1 MNEENKNPRLMAV
14 EILTK
19 VAKNG
24 AYSNLALNQVLKKNQ
39 LSRVDA
45 NLLTIIVYGVLQNL
59 LLLEFWLEPFVKG
72 KKMDDWVNQLLLMS
86 LYQLKFLDKV
96 PDHAVL
102 NEAIKIAKSKGHDGT
117 RKFVTGVLHAILRKG
132 VLETA
137 IIEDETERLSISYS
151 VPVWIVEELKKQ
163 VGYDKTVS
171 ILVSLNKAPKQ
182 ALRVNESK
190 ISVEEVASELIS
202 QGFKVENSQVAAG
215 SLIVEKG
222 GHVSLT
228 SLFAEGKVMLQDESA
243 SLVVEAMGLNGDERV
258 LDACA
263 APGGK
268 TIQIADYLRTGTV
281 TALDIHKHKI
291 KLIKEN
297 ALKCGFEEKIK
308 LLQLDARK
316 MGAYFEPKSFNQILV
331 DAPCSGI
338 GLMRRKPEV
347 RYEKSLQDSLNLH
360 KVQVGILD
368 KVADYVEVNG
378 YLTYSTCTILD
389 TENTRVITEFLE
401 MHHEFEQIEVKTKLK
416 LPNISKSLTIYPDD
430 YESDGFFITRLKRV
444 R

>member
-1 MNEENKNPRLMAV
+1 MAV

-19 VAKNG
+19 ITKNG
-24 AYSNLALNQVLKKNQ
+24 AYSNLALNQVLKKDQ

-72 KKMDDWVNQLLLMS
+72 KKVDDWVKQLLLMS
-86 LYQLKFLDKV
+86 LYQLKFLDKI

-132 VLETA
+132 VHDA
-137 IIEDETERLSISYS
+137 ASIEDESERLSIGYS

-163 VGYDKTVS
+163 VGYDKTVA
-171 ILVSLNKAPKQ
+171 ILNSLNKAPKQ
-182 ALRVNESK
+182 AIRVNESK
-190 ISVEEVASELIS
+190 TSIEDIKTELTRE
-202 QGFKVENSQVAAG
+202 GFKVENSQVAAG

-222 GHVSLT
+222 HVSST
-228 SLFAEGKVMLQDESA
+228 HLFEEGKIMLQDESA
-243 SLVVEAMGLNGDERV
+243 SLVVEAMNLNGDEQV

-268 TIQIADYLRTGTV
+268 TMQIADYLRTGTV
-281 TALDIHKHKI
+281 TALDIHKHKV

-297 ALKCGFEEKIK
+297 AKKCGFEEKVNSI
-308 LLQLDARK
+308 QLDARK
-316 MGAYFEPKSFNQILV
+316 LNEHFKPKSFNQILV

-347 RYEKSLQDSLNLH
+347 RYEKSMQDSLNLH
-360 KVQVGILD
+360 RVQVGILD
-368 KVADYVEVNG
+368 KVADYVEING
-378 YLTYSTCTILD
+378 YLTYSTCTILE
-389 TENTRVITEFLE
+389 TENTSVIKEFLE
-401 MHHEFEQIEVKTKLK
+401 MHHEFEQVEIKTRLNF
-416 LPNISKSLTIYPDD
+416 PNTKKSLTIYPDD

>member
-1 MNEENKNPRLMAV
+1 MAV

-19 VAKNG
+19 IAKNG
-24 AYSNLALNQVLKKNQ
+24 AYSNLALNQVLKKDQ
-39 LSRVDA
+39 MSRVDA

-72 KKMDDWVNQLLLMS
+72 KKMDDWVKQLLLMS

-96 PDHAVL
+96 PNHAVL

-132 VLETA
+132 VHDA
-137 IIEDETERLSISYS
+137 ASIEDENERLSIVYS

-163 VGYDKTVS
+163 VGYDKTVA
-171 ILVSLNKAPKQ
+171 ILNSLNKAPKQ
-182 ALRVNESK
+182 AIRVNESK
-190 ISVEEVASELIS
+190 ASIEDVKTELTRE
-202 QGFKVENSQVAAG
+202 GFKVENSQVAAG

-222 GHVSLT
+222 HVSST
-228 SLFAEGKVMLQDESA
+228 RLFEEGKIMLQDESA
-243 SLVVEAMGLNGDERV
+243 GLVVEAMNLNGDEQV

-268 TIQIADYLRTGTV
+268 TMQIADYLRTGTV
-281 TALDIHKHKI
+281 TALDIHKHKV

-297 ALKCGFEEKIK
+297 ARKCGFEEKVNSI
-308 LLQLDARK
+308 QLDARK
-316 MGAYFEPKSFNQILV
+316 LNEHFEPESFNQILV

-360 KVQVGILD
+360 RVQVGILD
-368 KVADYVEVNG
+368 KVANYIEING
-378 YLTYSTCTILD
+378 YLTYSTCTILE
-389 TENTRVITEFLE
+389 TENTSVIKEFLE
-401 MHHEFEQIEVKTKLK
+401 MHHEFEQVEVKTRLN
-416 LPNISKSLTIYPDD
+416 LPNTKKSLTIYPDD
-430 YESDGFFITRLKRV
+430 YESDGFFITRLRRV

>member
-1 MNEENKNPRLMAV
+1 MAV

-19 VAKNG
+19 IAKNG
-24 AYSNLALNQVLKKNQ
+24 AYSNLALNQVLKKDQ
-39 LSRVDA
+39 LSRVDG

-72 KKMDDWVNQLLLMS
+72 KKVDDWVKQLLLMS
-86 LYQLKFLDKV
+86 LYQLKFLDKI

-132 VLETA
+132 VHDA
-137 IIEDETERLSISYS
+137 ASIEDESERLSIGYS

-163 VGYDKTVS
+163 VGYDKTVA
-171 ILVSLNKAPKQ
+171 ILNSLNKAPKQ
-182 ALRVNESK
+182 AIRVNESK
-190 ISVEEVASELIS
+190 TSIEDIKTELTRE
-202 QGFKVENSQVAAG
+202 GFKVENSQVAAG

-222 GHVSLT
+222 HVSST
-228 SLFAEGKVMLQDESA
+228 HLFEEGKIMLQDESA
-243 SLVVEAMGLNGDERV
+243 SLVVEAMNLNGDEQV

-268 TIQIADYLRTGTV
+268 TMQIADYLRTGTV
-281 TALDIHKHKI
+281 TALDIHKHKV

-297 ALKCGFEEKIK
+297 AKKCGFEEKVNSI
-308 LLQLDARK
+308 QLDARK
-316 MGAYFEPKSFNQILV
+316 LNEHFKPKSFNQILV

-347 RYEKSLQDSLNLH
+347 RYEKSMQDSLNLH
-360 KVQVGILD
+360 RVQVGILD
-368 KVADYVEVNG
+368 KVADYVEING
-378 YLTYSTCTILD
+378 YLTYSTCTILE
-389 TENTRVITEFLE
+389 TENTSVIKEFLE
-401 MHHEFEQIEVKTKLK
+401 MHHEFEQVEIKTRLN
-416 LPNISKSLTIYPDD
+416 LPNTKKSLTIYPDD

>member
-1 MNEENKNPRLMAV
+1 MNEEKKTSRLIAV

-19 VAKNG
+19 IAKNG
-24 AYSNLALNQVLKKNQ
+24 AYSNLAINQVLKKDQ

-72 KKMDDWVNQLLLMS
+72 KKMDEWVKQLLLMS

-102 NEAIKIAKSKGHDGT
+102 NEAIKIAKGKGHDGT

-132 VLETA
+132 VYDTA
-137 IIEDETERLSISYS
+137 KIEDEITRLSINYS

-163 VGYDKTVS
+163 VGLEKTVS
-171 ILVSLNKAPKQ
+171 ILSSLNKAPKQ
-182 ALRVNESK
+182 AIRVNESK
-190 ISVEEVASELIS
+190 ISIEDVKNELIVE
-202 QGFKVENSQVAAG
+202 GFKVENSRVAAG
-215 SLIVEKG
+215 SLIIEKG
-222 GHVSLT
+222 HISLT
-228 SLFAEGKVMLQDESA
+228 QLFREGKVMLQDESA
-243 SLVVEAMGLNGDERV
+243 SLVVESMELSGDELV

-268 TIQIADYLRTGTV
+268 TMQIADHLTTGMV
-281 TALDIHKHKI
+281 TALDIHEHKV
-291 KLIKEN
+291 KLIREN
-297 ALKCGFEEKIK
+297 AIKCGFEKK
-308 LLQLDARK
+308 VNSLQLDARK
-316 MGAYFEPKSFNQILV
+316 VNEKFELESFNHILV

-338 GLMRRKPEV
+338 GLMRRKPEI

-360 KVQVGILD
+360 KIQIGILD
-368 KVADYVEVNG
+368 KVANYIKVGG
-378 YLTYSTCTILD
+378 YLTYSTCTILE
-389 TENTRVITEFLE
+389 TENGQVIKEFLE
-401 MHHEFEQIEVKTKLK
+401 AHHEFEQVEVRTKLN
-416 LPNISKSLTIYPDD
+416 LVNPNNSLTIYPDD
-430 YESDGFFITRLKRV
+430 YESDGFFIARLKRV

>member
-1 MNEENKNPRLMAV
+1 MNEDNKNPRLMAV

-19 VAKNG
+19 ITKNG
-24 AYSNLALNQVLKKNQ
+24 AYSNLALNQVLKKDQ

-72 KKMDDWVNQLLLMS
+72 KKVDDWVKQLLLMS
-86 LYQLKFLDKV
+86 LYQLKFLDKI

-132 VLETA
+132 VHDA
-137 IIEDETERLSISYS
+137 ASIEDESERLSIGYS

-163 VGYDKTVS
+163 VGYDKTVA
-171 ILVSLNKAPKQ
+171 ILNSLNKAPKQ
-182 ALRVNESK
+182 AIRVNESK
-190 ISVEEVASELIS
+190 TSIEDIKTELTRE
-202 QGFKVENSQVAAG
+202 GFKVENSQVAAG

-222 GHVSLT
+222 HVSST
-228 SLFAEGKVMLQDESA
+228 HLFEEGKIMLQDESA
-243 SLVVEAMGLNGDERV
+243 SLVVEAMNLNGDEQV

-268 TIQIADYLRTGTV
+268 TMQIADYLRTGTV
-281 TALDIHKHKI
+281 TALDIHKHKV

-297 ALKCGFEEKIK
+297 AKKCGFEEKVNSI
-308 LLQLDARK
+308 QLDARK
-316 MGAYFEPKSFNQILV
+316 LNEHFKPKSFNQILV

-347 RYEKSLQDSLNLH
+347 RYEKSMQDSLNLH
-360 KVQVGILD
+360 RVQVGILD
-368 KVADYVEVNG
+368 KVADYVEING
-378 YLTYSTCTILD
+378 YLTYSTCTILE
-389 TENTRVITEFLE
+389 TENTSVIKEFLE
-401 MHHEFEQIEVKTKLK
+401 MHHEFEQVEIKTRLNF
-416 LPNISKSLTIYPDD
+416 PNTKKSLTIYPDD

>member
-1 MNEENKNPRLMAV
+1 MNEEKKTSRLIAV

-19 VAKNG
+19 IAKNG
-24 AYSNLALNQVLKKNQ
+24 AYSNLAINQVLKKDQ

-72 KKMDDWVNQLLLMS
+72 KKMDEWVKQLLLMS

-102 NEAIKIAKSKGHDGT
+102 NEAIKIAKGKGHDGT

-132 VLETA
+132 VYDTA
-137 IIEDETERLSISYS
+137 KIEDEITRLSINYS

-163 VGYDKTVS
+163 VGLEKTVS
-171 ILVSLNKAPKQ
+171 ILSSLNKAPKQ
-182 ALRVNESK
+182 AIRVNESK
-190 ISVEEVASELIS
+190 ISIEDVKNE
-202 QGFKVENSQVAAG
+202 
-215 SLIVEKG
+215 LIVEGFKAENSRVAAESLIIEKG
-222 GHVSLT
+222 HISLT
-228 SLFAEGKVMLQDESA
+228 QLFKEGKVMLQDESA
-243 SLVVEAMGLNGDERV
+243 SLVVESMELSGDELV

-268 TIQIADYLRTGTV
+268 TMQIADHLTTGMV
-281 TALDIHKHKI
+281 TALDIHEHKV
-291 KLIKEN
+291 KLIREN
-297 ALKCGFEEKIK
+297 AIKCGFEKK
-308 LLQLDARK
+308 VNSLQLDARK
-316 MGAYFEPKSFNQILV
+316 VNEKFELESFNHILV

-338 GLMRRKPEV
+338 GLMRRKPEI

-360 KVQVGILD
+360 KIQVGILD
-368 KVADYVEVNG
+368 KVANYIKVGG
-378 YLTYSTCTILD
+378 YLTYSTCTILE
-389 TENTRVITEFLE
+389 TENGKVIKEFLE
-401 MHHEFEQIEVKTKLK
+401 AHHEFEQVEVRTKLN
-416 LPNISKSLTIYPDD
+416 LVNPNNSLTIYPDD
-430 YESDGFFITRLKRV
+430 YESDGFFIARLKRV

>member
-1 MNEENKNPRLMAV
+1 MNEDNKNPRLMAV

-19 VAKNG
+19 IAKNG
-24 AYSNLALNQVLKKNQ
+24 AYSNLALNQVLKKDQ
-39 LSRVDA
+39 MSRVDA

-72 KKMDDWVNQLLLMS
+72 KKMDDWVKQLLLMS

-96 PDHAVL
+96 PNHAVL

-132 VLETA
+132 VHDA
-137 IIEDETERLSISYS
+137 ASIEDENERLSIVYS

-163 VGYDKTVS
+163 VGYDKTVA
-171 ILVSLNKAPKQ
+171 ILNSLNKAPKQ
-182 ALRVNESK
+182 AIRVNESK
-190 ISVEEVASELIS
+190 ASIEDVKTELTRE
-202 QGFKVENSQVAAG
+202 GFKVENSQVAAG

-222 GHVSLT
+222 HVSST
-228 SLFAEGKVMLQDESA
+228 RLFEEGKIMLQDESA
-243 SLVVEAMGLNGDERV
+243 GLVVEAMNLNGDEQV

-268 TIQIADYLRTGTV
+268 TMQIADYLRTGTV
-281 TALDIHKHKI
+281 TALDIHKHKV

-297 ALKCGFEEKIK
+297 ARKCGFEEKVNSI
-308 LLQLDARK
+308 QLDARK
-316 MGAYFEPKSFNQILV
+316 LNEHFEPESFNQILV

-360 KVQVGILD
+360 RVQVGILD
-368 KVADYVEVNG
+368 KVANYIEING
-378 YLTYSTCTILD
+378 YLTYSTCTILE
-389 TENTRVITEFLE
+389 TENTSVIKEFLE
-401 MHHEFEQIEVKTKLK
+401 MHHEFEQVEVKTRLN
-416 LPNISKSLTIYPDD
+416 LPNTKKSLTIYPDD
-430 YESDGFFITRLKRV
+430 YESDGFFITRLRRV

>member
-1 MNEENKNPRLMAV
+1 MNEDNKNPRLMAV

-19 VAKNG
+19 IAKNG
-24 AYSNLALNQVLKKNQ
+24 AYSNLALNQVLKKDQ
-39 LSRVDA
+39 LSRVDG

-72 KKMDDWVNQLLLMS
+72 KKVDDWVKQLLLMS
-86 LYQLKFLDKV
+86 LYQLKFLDKI

-132 VLETA
+132 VHDA
-137 IIEDETERLSISYS
+137 ASIEDESERLSIGYS

-163 VGYDKTVS
+163 VGYDKTVA
-171 ILVSLNKAPKQ
+171 ILNSLNKAPKQ
-182 ALRVNESK
+182 AIRVNESK
-190 ISVEEVASELIS
+190 TSIEDIKTELTRE
-202 QGFKVENSQVAAG
+202 GFKVENSQVAAG

-222 GHVSLT
+222 HVSST
-228 SLFAEGKVMLQDESA
+228 HLFEEGKIMLQDESA
-243 SLVVEAMGLNGDERV
+243 SLVVEAMNLNGDEQV

-268 TIQIADYLRTGTV
+268 TMQIADYLRTGTV
-281 TALDIHKHKI
+281 TALDIHKHKV

-297 ALKCGFEEKIK
+297 AKKCGFEEKVNSI
-308 LLQLDARK
+308 QLDARK
-316 MGAYFEPKSFNQILV
+316 LNEHFKPKSFNQILV

-347 RYEKSLQDSLNLH
+347 RYEKSMQDSLNLH
-360 KVQVGILD
+360 RVQVGILD
-368 KVADYVEVNG
+368 KVADYVEING
-378 YLTYSTCTILD
+378 YLTYSTCTILE
-389 TENTRVITEFLE
+389 TENTSVIKEFLE
-401 MHHEFEQIEVKTKLK
+401 MHHEFEQVEIKTRLN
-416 LPNISKSLTIYPDD
+416 LPNTKKSLTIYPDD